1 MPSVLDDE
9 QFQILLDQLKLPELT
24 SLPFSLGRLQ
34 QLTLGCSDQAPRLT
48 DARGNDSDG
57 LLSAN
62 ELEALAEAAADRR
75 LPNCRSLVLRGVL
88 AARPT
93 MSPREPSRGD
103 SDALLR
109 LLRAMPQLVELD
121 LSGNLLGYAHSC
133 VDALPDIFLQLEHL
147 TMLNLS
153 ANGFF
158 SFKGGDGAVAPHVRL
173 LLRAL
178 RHLSKLEVLD
188 LHLNDKAFIRDMS
201 KMAQGLASDVAALT
215 TLPCL
220 KRLIFFENYVN
231 LDFVRRMEAER
242 PEGVEVDYGLKS
254 FVAEAFEAAHC
265 ASTPTGGG
273 IFRPPLFDVRDALR
287 APVVLPAF
295 FYKLA
300 AELRSSGPLP
310 GVTRLNFRSA
320 NCRTAW
326 PGLIELLP
334 FFPNA
339 TELNLSGAERGEA
352 LKMLKALSENKE
364 KLGLPVIRT
373 SAPEITE
380 VVPRAFDDL

>member
-1 MPSVLDDE
+1 MPPS
-9 QFQILLDQLKLPELT
+9 
-24 SLPFSLGRLQ
+24 SGSYFSK
-34 QLTLGCSDQAPRLT
+34 
-48 DARGNDSDG
+48 
-57 LLSAN
+57 
-62 ELEALAEAAADRR
+62 
-75 LPNCRSLVLRGVL
+75 
-88 AARPT
+88 
-93 MSPREPSRGD
+93 
-103 SDALLR
+103 
-109 LLRAMPQLVELD
+109 
-121 LSGNLLGYAHSC
+121 
-133 VDALPDIFLQLEHL
+133 
-147 TMLNLS
+147 

-220 KRLIFFENYVN
+220 KRLIFFESHGKTTHIELNYVN

-339 TELNLSGAERGEA
+339 TESRLNRNRRAE
-352 LKMLKALSENKE
+352 
-364 KLGLPVIRT
+364 
-373 SAPEITE
+373 
-380 VVPRAFDDL
+380 PRAGRAFLVFLLGVPGAVREIEVL

>member
-75 LPNCRSLVLRGVL
+75 LPNCRSL
-88 AARPT
+88 APW
-93 MSPREPSRGD
+93 PRVNMGKPSRGD

-153 ANGFF
+153 
-158 SFKGGDGAVAPHVRL
+158 VA
-173 LLRAL
+173 
-178 RHLSKLEVLD
+178 RHSKRWDDTV
-188 LHLNDKAFIRDMS
+188 
-201 KMAQGLASDVAALT
+201 
-215 TLPCL
+215 
-220 KRLIFFENYVN
+220 
-231 LDFVRRMEAER
+231 
-242 PEGVEVDYGLKS
+242 
-254 FVAEAFEAAHC
+254 
-265 ASTPTGGG
+265 
-273 IFRPPLFDVRDALR
+273 
-287 APVVLPAF
+287 
-295 FYKLA
+295 
-300 AELRSSGPLP
+300 
-310 GVTRLNFRSA
+310 
-320 NCRTAW
+320 
-326 PGLIELLP
+326 P
-334 FFPNA
+334 FWV
-339 TELNLSGAERGEA
+339 G
-352 LKMLKALSENKE
+352 
-364 KLGLPVIRT
+364 
-373 SAPEITE
+373 
-380 VVPRAFDDL
+380 